1 MALQPVVSL
10 PVPQISGLVPSYVS
24 ATALSVSAGQCWMAD
39 ADGALTYPVT
49 VDSALTLSSATSGL
63 GGLDT
68 GTIANDTM
76 YYIHVVADAA
86 GFLTPGVIFSTSLT
100 TPLLPKGA
108 SGRYYNIFKNVG
120 FAKTNGSAQFL
131 IFWTA
136 GAGAT
141 RTHYWDTA
149 IAQLNA
155 GAATTLTAIDFS
167 LSVPA
172 IDNTP
177 VSLGA
182 LYTSNAA
189 GNTGNLVPGN
199 STSAAGVQFKNG
211 TASSGYFQL
220 TVLSQLVAGVPT
232 IKYDLEA
239 SDNLYLY
246 TYSFQYFL

>member
-24 ATALSVSAGQCWMAD
+24 ATELSVSAGQCWMAD
-39 ADGALTYPVT
+39 ADGVLTYPVT
-49 VDSALTLSSATSGL
+49 VDSALTLNSATSGL

-68 GTIANDTM
+68 GTIANSTM
-76 YYIHVVADAA
+76 YYVHVIADAA

-167 LSVPA
+167 LS
-172 IDNTP
+172 
-177 VSLGA
+177 
-182 LYTSNAA
+182 
-189 GNTGNLVPGN
+189 
-199 STSAAGVQFKNG
+199 AAGVQFKNG